1 MTGHRLGKCIV
12 LCLLPWSCLSFAWSD
27 AAGPGTATLGAGH
40 VRKGL
45 PRDAA
50 NGTEVQSNIS
60 GTEMSDRAPS
70 CACVGCLGPSER
82 AQGCAAEAAGA
93 SLVGHRGS
101 PRACVGATRIC
112 VVATAASVI
121 WERCV
126 ASEAVRRHGEE
137 TCELMFSFES
147 EVLLRVNI
155 HAIMMDLLSAGH
167 GCTEHIPS
175 PRG

>member
-27 AAGPGTATLGAGH
+27 AAGPGTASLGAGH

-50 NGTEVQSNIS
+50 NGTDVQSNIS
-60 GTEMSDRAPS
+60 GTEMSDGAPA
-70 CACVGCLGPSER
+70 CACAGCLAPRSGHTGKGR
-82 AQGCAAEAAGA
+82 AQGEAGEAGGA
-93 SLVGHRGS
+93 SLVGHSGS
-101 PRACVGATRIC
+101 PRARVGATRLC

-126 ASEAVRRHGEE
+126 ASEAVRRHGKE

-147 EVLLRVNI
+147 EVLLHVNTHAYHDGPAVCRVWV
-155 HAIMMDLLSAGH
+155 H
-167 GCTEHIPS
+167 
-175 PRG
+175 